1 MKKVVDLN
9 SQRSGWE
16 FDEITGAW
24 YNPADYP
31 NVTPEIWVISIDNG
45 PNGIGIA
52 HACFFSESEAKR
64 WQLENGCRD
73 LTKLVRFN

>member
-9 SQRSGWE
+9 SRRPGWE
-16 FDEITGAW
+16 FDEITGIW

-31 NVTPEIWVISIDNG
+31 DVTPEIWIVSIDNG
-45 PNGIGIA
+45 PGGIGIG
-52 HACFFSESEAKR
+52 HACFTSEAAAKR

-73 LTKLVRFN
+73 STKLVRFD